1 MTGMIFSS
9 LCFIMSIYQ
18 MFHGSDTGTIIFMIA
33 SGVWYLLGMVYTMLI
48 QRNERIKDYITKFG
62 GIKE

>member
-1 MTGMIFSS
+1 MIGMIFSS

-18 MFHGSDTGTIIFMIA
+18 VLHGSETGAIIFMIA
-33 SGVWYLLGMVYTMLI
+33 SGIWYLLGMIYIILL
-48 QRNERIKDYITKFG
+48 QRNERITKFG